1 MLCENCN
8 ENEAT
13 FHYTEVV
20 NGIMT
25 QHHLCSECAA
35 RMGLTGFAESPS
47 ADFPF
52 ARLLT
57 GLLAASNR
65 STQEQDNPMMNVK
78 CPKCGMKYQE
88 FIRIG
93 KFGCADCYDVFG
105 PLIEGNIKKLH
116 GSVEHKGKK
125 SNKTAQHGND
135 LLDEIAI
142 LNAKLKE
149 AVELENFEDAAHYR
163 DEIKKLKEG
172 GGNA

>member
-1 MLCENCN
+1 MSQVRHEISG
-8 ENEAT
+8 
-13 FHYTEVV
+13 V
-20 NGIMT
+20 
-25 QHHLCSECAA
+25 
-35 RMGLTGFAESPS
+35 
-47 ADFPF
+47 
-52 ARLLT
+52 
-57 GLLAASNR
+57 
-65 STQEQDNPMMNVK
+65 
-78 CPKCGMKYQE
+78 
-88 FIRIG
+88 IRIG

-105 PLIEGNIKKLH
+105 PLIEDNIKKLH

-135 LLDEIAI
+135 LLDEIAV

>member
-1 MLCENCN
+1 MLCEKCN

-35 RMGLTGFAESPS
+35 KMGLTGFAESPS

-105 PLIEGNIKKLH
+105 PLIEDNIKTLH

-135 LLDEIAI
+135 LLDEIAV

-149 AVELENFEDAAHYR
+149 AVELDNFEDAAHYR

>member
-35 RMGLTGFAESPS
+35 KMGLTGFAESPS

-105 PLIEGNIKKLH
+105 PLIEAVSYTHL
-116 GSVEHKGKK
+116 
-125 SNKTAQHGND
+125 T
-135 LLDEIAI
+135 LPTI
-142 LNAKLKE
+142 LR
-149 AVELENFEDAAHYR
+149 V
-163 DEIKKLKEG
+163 
-172 GGNA
+172 

>member
-20 NGIMT
+20 NGVMS
-25 QHHLCSECAA
+25 QHHLCGECAA
-35 RMGLTGFAESPS
+35 KMGLTGFSEHSS
-47 ADFPF
+47 DFPF
-52 ARLLT
+52 AKLLT

-65 STQEQDNPMMNVK
+65 GSQEQDNPMMHVK
-78 CPKCGMKYQE
+78 CPKCGMSYSE
-88 FIRIG
+88 FIRVG

-105 PLIEGNIKKLH
+105 PLIEDNIKKLH

-125 SNKTAQHGND
+125 SKEIKNPKHD
-135 LLDEIAI
+135 ILDEIAV

-149 AVELENFEDAAHYR
+149 AVELENFEEAAYYR

>member
-35 RMGLTGFAESPS
+35 KMGLTGFAESPS

-93 KFGCADCYDVFG
+93 KFGCADCYDV
-105 PLIEGNIKKLH
+105 LELKEMIQQHVAYTNSI
-116 GSVEHKGKK
+116 KGKQILDNFGDYLPK
-125 SNKTAQHGND
+125 FKKIVPHDYKRMMQRIVQMEEKGLSSEQAQIEAFYANKA
-135 LLDEIAI
+135 
-142 LNAKLKE
+142 AK
-149 AVELENFEDAAHYR
+149 
-163 DEIKKLKEG
+163 
-172 GGNA
+172 